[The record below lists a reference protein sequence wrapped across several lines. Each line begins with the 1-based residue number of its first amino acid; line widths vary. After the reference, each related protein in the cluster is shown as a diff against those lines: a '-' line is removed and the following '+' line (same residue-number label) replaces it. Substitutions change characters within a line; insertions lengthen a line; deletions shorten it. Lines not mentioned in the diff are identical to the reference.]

1 MHVLFITGSR
11 QPIDTALRLQR
22 ITDWTIDVAGNQ
34 LPFPAATDALVQL
47 GGAPINHYSGIVLIG
62 VAGVV
67 PMTIFTVTRML
78 VLREYTGKLIAV
90 AKPDD
95 LPRFPSEARR
105 YFREHGL
112 RNDQFVPTL
121 DDAIRELRR

>member
-1 MHVLFITGSR
+1 MHALFITGSR
-11 QPIDTALRLQR
+11 QPIDTALRLQH

-34 LPFPAATDALVQL
+34 LPFPEATQALVRL
-47 GGAPINHYSGIVLIG
+47 GGFPINHYNGIVLIG
-62 VAGVV
+62 VAGAV
-67 PMTIFTVTRML
+67 PMTIFTVARML

-95 LPRFPSEARR
+95 LPRFPSEARQF
-105 YFREHGL
+105 FRNAGI

-121 DDAIRELRR
+121 DDEIRELKR